1 MLAERVISF
10 DFLEHILDS
19 VSANLIVTDAE
30 GVVRYA
36 NASAER
42 EFRIPGESDEAIRR
56 TGPWM
61 GCEHERDHPQG
72 CGFGEFCRTE
82 CALRAAVRRA
92 VGGTSTKRQSADLS
106 VVRNGEKVR
115 KNVLISAVPIEYAG
129 ETLALITLEDVT
141 ELVKLRGIIPICASC
156 KKVRNDEDYWE
167 NVEAYVAAHSDASFS
182 HGFCPECVEHLYG
195 ARLRELAA
203 SKTAAKLNG

>member
-19 VSANLIVTDAE
+19 ISANLIVTDGD

-36 NASAER
+36 NASAKR
-42 EFRIPGESDEAIRR
+42 EFRIPEELGHGCHRA
-56 TGPWM
+56 GHWM
-61 GCEHERDHPQG
+61 ACDHEHDHLGG

-82 CALRAAVRRA
+82 CALRGSIGRAIGGEPIVRRPA
-92 VGGTSTKRQSADLS
+92 NSTII
-106 VVRNGEKVR
+106 RNGEKVR
-115 KNVLISAVPIEYAG
+115 KNVLISAVPIEYEG

-167 NVEAYVAAHSDASFS
+167 NVEAYVASHSDASFS
-182 HGFCPECVEHLYG
+182 HGFCPECVENLYG

-203 SKTAAKLNG
+203 AKTAKAVG

>member
-1 MLAERVISF
+1 MLAEHIISF
-10 DFLEHILDS
+10 DFLGHILDS
-19 VSANLIVTDAE
+19 ISANLLVTDGD

-36 NASAER
+36 NASSER
-42 EFRIPGESDEAIRR
+42 EFRVPENHGH
-56 TGPWM
+56 GPHRKGIWM
-61 GCEHERDHPQG
+61 ACEHVGDHSRG

-82 CALRAAVRRA
+82 CAMQAAIVRAVRGEATVRRSA
-92 VGGTSTKRQSADLS
+92 TST

-115 KNVLISAVPIEYAG
+115 KSVLISAVPIEYAG
-129 ETLALITLEDVT
+129 ETLALVTLEDVT

-167 NVEAYVAAHSDASFS
+167 NVEAYIAAHSDASFS

-195 ARLRELAA
+195 SRLRELAA
-203 SKTAAKLNG
+203 AKSAVKTNG